1 MLLCQLRPGLL
12 VLLRIAIRAHDRPSA
27 LIVRFSSHETQRA
40 HQPSARFDRKR
51 VPPSDD
57 QAAELTHCLGRT
69 ALRE

>member
-1 MLLCQLRPGLL
+1 MRFRQLRHGFILL
-12 VLLRIAIRAHDRPSA
+12 PRIVCPVRERPDV
-27 LIVRFSSHETQRA
+27 LIVIFRIHETQRA